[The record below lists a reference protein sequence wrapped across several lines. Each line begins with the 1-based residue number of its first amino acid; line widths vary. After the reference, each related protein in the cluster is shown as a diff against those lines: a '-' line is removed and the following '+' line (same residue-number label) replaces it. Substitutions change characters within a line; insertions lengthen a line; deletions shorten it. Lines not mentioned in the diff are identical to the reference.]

1 MSAPLE
7 DPAPTEVIRQ
17 AAEWFACL
25 DELKADPRQRQRW
38 QAWLEAAPSH
48 RLAWEAVE
56 RISGRFTPLRSDAAR
71 HALNAPRQSTRR
83 RTLGLL
89 VGMLSV
95 GLPLLS
101 LHASRTRW
109 QALLAA
115 HRTSVGETRQLALA
129 DAGEAWIGSNT
140 AIDIDFTPTLRR
152 LVLFH
157 GDLLVHTAPDPQL
170 PPRPFVVD
178 TPHGRLRAVGTR
190 FAVRSEEH
198 ASRVDVFEGAI
209 EVSTRDGILPLVQ
222 SGYHATLSEDGITS
236 QGAAAPHQRTLARG
250 VIEADGLR
258 LETLA
263 HELARWHHIK
273 IYCTPDV
280 RELKLVG
287 AYPINRLNHV
297 LEALEASMPVRVERK
312 PGSIEIGARPSAPYT
327 PPRRAS
333 ASG

>member
-1 MSAPLE
+1 MSSHRE
-7 DPAPTEVIRQ
+7 DRVPPEVIRQ
-17 AAEWFACL
+17 AAEWFASL
-25 DELKADPRQRQRW
+25 EELETNARQRKLW
-38 QAWLEAAPSH
+38 QTWLEAAPSH

-56 RISGRFTPLRSDAAR
+56 RISSRLSPLRGEAAR
-71 HALNAPRQSTRR
+71 RALNTPGQKSRR

-89 VGMLSV
+89 VGMLTL
-95 GLPLLS
+95 GLPLLT

-109 QALLAA
+109 QPLLAD
-115 HRTSVGETRQLALA
+115 HRTALSETRRLALA
-129 DAGEAWIGSNT
+129 DSGEAWIGSNT
-140 AIDIDFTPTLRR
+140 AVDIDFSSALRR

-190 FAVRSEEH
+190 FAVRSEAH

-209 EVSTRDGILPLVQ
+209 EVSTRDGILTLVQ
-222 SGYHATLSEDGITS
+222 SGYHATLAEDGITS
-236 QGAAAPHQRTLARG
+236 QGVAAPHQRALARG

-263 HELARWHHIK
+263 HELGRWHDIRIH
-273 IYCTPDV
+273 CTPDV

-297 LEALEASMPVRVERK
+297 LAALEASMPVRVERK
-312 PGSIEIGARPSAPYT
+312 PGAIEIGARPSAPYP